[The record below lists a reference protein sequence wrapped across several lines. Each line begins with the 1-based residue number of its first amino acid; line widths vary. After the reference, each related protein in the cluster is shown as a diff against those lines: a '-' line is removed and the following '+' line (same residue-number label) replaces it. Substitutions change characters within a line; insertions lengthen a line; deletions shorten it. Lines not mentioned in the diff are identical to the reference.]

1 MKSLLQFSEAPLQN
15 VKVLDVEQ
23 VLQDPKWYG
32 GGAKADQRTHIFE
45 STACIVAMEGK
56 SLTLSGLQSVMK
68 DSEFD
73 SIAKEFYTR
82 FLNEKREF
90 NGSDPAAVK
99 ALLDKKIYGKIPY
112 DYPKKE
118 LSRLLNEAVNERN
131 LFFQHRVEN
140 TKTKDLRTL
149 WKELKYIFEK
159 LHK

>member
-56 SLTLSGLQSVMK
+56 SLTLSGLQSVMN

-73 SIAKEFYTR
+73 SIAKENT
-82 FLNEKREF
+82 LIINA
-90 NGSDPAAVK
+90 SQIAANINRINFIFIIRSQLK
-99 ALLDKKIYGKIPY
+99 ILLLY
-112 DYPKKE
+112 
-118 LSRLLNEAVNERN
+118 S
-131 LFFQHRVEN
+131 
-140 TKTKDLRTL
+140 
-149 WKELKYIFEK
+149 K
-159 LHK
+159 LYSN